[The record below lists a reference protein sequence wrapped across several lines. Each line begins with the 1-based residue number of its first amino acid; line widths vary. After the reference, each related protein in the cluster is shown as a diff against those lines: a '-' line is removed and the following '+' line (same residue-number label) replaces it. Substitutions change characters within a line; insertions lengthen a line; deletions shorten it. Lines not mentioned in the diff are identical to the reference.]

1 MEWQQLE
8 YFQTLAR
15 LEHFTRAAAELNISQ
30 PTLSRAM
37 AGLEEELGVA
47 LFDRQGRGVRLNR
60 YGKQF
65 FERVERA
72 LLEIEEG
79 KEELKHGLNPEYGT
93 ISFCFLK
100 SLGLA
105 AVPRL
110 LGEFLPKYPHI
121 DFKLNQLSTQ
131 DMLDLLVAGETD
143 FALSSM
149 TETRPGVQ
157 WRELWQ
163 EQLYAY
169 VPCGHRLA
177 GAGCISLGELA
188 LEPYIAL
195 KPGYGL
201 RTISEELFSLFGAR
215 PAILLEGEEIMTVIG
230 FVSAGL
236 GVSLLPDIPHLS
248 PSAAVRLEVDD
259 ERCRRTIGLAWRQG
273 AVLSPAAERF
283 RSYLLSA
290 ASG

>member
-8 YFQTLAR
+8 YFQTVAR
-15 LEHFTRAAAELNISQ
+15 LEHFTQAAAELNISQ
-30 PTLSRAM
+30 PALSRAM
-37 AGLEEELGVA
+37 AGLEAELGVA

-72 LLEIEEG
+72 LLEIHEG
-79 KEELKHGLNPEYGT
+79 KEELRHGLNPEYGT
-93 ISFCFLK
+93 VSFCFLK

-110 LGEFLPKYPHI
+110 LGEFIPKYPHI
-121 DFKLNQLSTQ
+121 GFKLNQLSTQ

-149 TETRPGVQ
+149 TETRPGVE
-157 WRELWQ
+157 WCELWQ

-177 GAGCISLGELA
+177 GAGHVSLAELA
-188 LEPYIAL
+188 TEPYIAL

-201 RTISEELFSLFGAR
+201 RTISEELFGLTGTR

-248 PSAAVRLEVDD
+248 PTAAVRLEVDD

-273 AVLSPAAERF
+273 GVLSPAAERF
-283 RSYLLSA
+283 RSYLLSR
-290 ASG
+290 